1 MPFEFTRLEIPD
13 LVLIEPKV
21 FTDSRGFFLEIF
33 KKLDFKKFGLDN
45 EFVQD
50 NYSFSIKNVIR
61 ALHYQLPP
69 NAQGKLVSV
78 LKGKVW
84 DVAVDIRKNSP
95 YFLKWLGLELSDENH
110 RIFYIPPGFAHGFA
124 VLSEE
129 AHLIYKCTAEYSPG
143 LERGIRWDDPEID
156 IQWPVAEPLI
166 SDRDRNLSLLKKAE
180 IFE

>member
-1 MPFEFTRLEIPD
+1 MPFIFTRLEIPD

-21 FTDSRGFFLEIF
+21 FTDSRGFFLETF
-33 KKLDFKKFGLDN
+33 KKSDFKTFGITY

-50 NYSFSIKNVIR
+50 NCSFSERNVIR

-95 YFLKWLGLELSDENH
+95 FFLKWIGMELSEENH
-110 RIFYIPPGFAHGFA
+110 RMFYVPPGFAHGFA

-129 AHLIYKCTAEYSPG
+129 AYLIYKCTSEYSPG
-143 LERGIRWDDPEID
+143 FERGIRWNDPEIG

-166 SDRDRNLSLLKKAE
+166 SDRDRNLSLLKETE

>member
-21 FTDSRGFFLEIF
+21 FIDPRGFFLETF
-33 KKLDFKKFGLDN
+33 KKSDFKNFGIAD

-50 NYSFSIKNVIR
+50 NCSFSERNVIR

-69 NAQGKLVSV
+69 KAQGKLVSV

-95 YFLKWLGLELSDENH
+95 YFLKWLGMELNEENH
-110 RIFYIPPGFAHGFA
+110 RMFYIPPGFAHGFA
-124 VLSEE
+124 VLSEN
-129 AHLIYKCTAEYSPG
+129 AHFLYKCTEEYSPG
-143 LERGIRWDDPEID
+143 FERGIRWNDPEIN

-166 SDRDRNLSLLKKAE
+166 SDRDRNLSLLKEAE